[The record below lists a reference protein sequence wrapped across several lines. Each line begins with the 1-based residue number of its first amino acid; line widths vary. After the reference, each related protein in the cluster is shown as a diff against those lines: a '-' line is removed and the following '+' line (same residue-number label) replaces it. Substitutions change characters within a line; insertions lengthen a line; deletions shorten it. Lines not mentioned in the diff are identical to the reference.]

1 MLEKMK
7 KGKTNNTWAM
17 VCCPRNIVMFLSKK
31 FPFNVKSGMLSVVF
45 EARKTFMEGLS
56 CKIDDFFTLQIDC
69 SLSPAYMCHPSWK
82 LTICTPKSHIP
93 HHTQGFSFSI
103 LWCSHSRN
111 HSQEEREPNSAT
123 GQRGRL
129 YFLELC
135 YVLDN
140 IQEPSAKIWQLP
152 FLFSS
157 ECGQL
162 KGI

>member
-1 MLEKMK
+1 
-7 KGKTNNTWAM
+7 
-17 VCCPRNIVMFLSKK
+17 
-31 FPFNVKSGMLSVVF
+31 
-45 EARKTFMEGLS
+45 
-56 CKIDDFFTLQIDC
+56 
-69 SLSPAYMCHPSWK
+69 MCHTSWK

-93 HHTQGFSFSI
+93 HHNPPQTRFFFFQFCDVATVATI
-103 LWCSHSRN
+103 HKRTE
-111 HSQEEREPNSAT
+111 SQIQLQVRED
-123 GQRGRL
+123 GK

-140 IQEPSAKIWQLP
+140 LQEPSVKIWQLP